1 MASIAVSTLVV
12 PYFKVVAVTIPA
24 NTALPE
30 DPCIV
35 APTPTFK
42 VVAAVTI
49 PANTALPEP
58 SIVAPI
64 PGPKEPPPALKQV
77 PAVIIP
83 EVTSIPV
90 ELIVT
95 PEPILACPVKVET
108 PVTFKVVVVEHFI
121 C

>member
-30 DPCIV
+30 
-35 APTPTFK
+35 
-42 VVAAVTI
+42 
-49 PANTALPEP
+49 P

-64 PGPKEPPPALKQV
+64 PGPKAPPPALKQV

-90 ELIVT
+90 ELMVT
-95 PEPILACPVKVET
+95 SLLAG
-108 PVTFKVVVVEHFI
+108 H
-121 C
+121 